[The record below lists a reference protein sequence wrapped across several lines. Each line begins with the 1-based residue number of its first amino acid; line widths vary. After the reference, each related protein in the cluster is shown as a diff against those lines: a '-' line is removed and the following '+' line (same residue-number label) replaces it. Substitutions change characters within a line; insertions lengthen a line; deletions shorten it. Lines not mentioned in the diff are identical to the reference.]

1 MAGLIAAALAFLS
14 SVFVWTLFHQAG
26 MDLAGWEVA
35 TLALALLSAVL
46 LRRPQTPPLGRTV
59 MAALVALPVWVLFT
73 LVPLP
78 EGLIRFIAPARGA
91 VEGALDG
98 VLPGGGGAAISLEP
112 AATFAAW
119 MHLAACILVF
129 LLVREIAWRAS
140 DRDPPWIVALP
151 LAIISGLE
159 AILGLVQFYT
169 GAAGGTG
176 AHGTFANRDHFAGL
190 LEMALPFG
198 AMYGLAVLRRGRTRF
213 RSPLGPALV
222 ASGAF
227 AAAALILVG
236 AVHSLSRMGF
246 FCALAGLGVAG
257 ALSLPRKRWL
267 MAVPVAAALLF
278 IYLPNDEL
286 IARFADFSPNSKADP
301 LDRVNVWRET
311 LPMVPDYAVT
321 GAGLGAYESAFMR
334 YKRLTASV
342 TDSYVH
348 NDYLQYLVELGLPGF
363 VCGLVLVIAVMRA
376 AISAAVRHASPS
388 GRALGAAC
396 VASMTAL
403 LLHSIVDFNSYIPS
417 NAFSFAWVAGLA
429 VSVMFSSKPVSQP
442 RGAIL
447 DVKVISRS

>member
-1 MAGLIAAALAFLS
+1 MAGLIAAALALLS
-14 SVFVWTLFHQAG
+14 SVYIWTLLHQAG

-35 TLALALLSAVL
+35 TLALALLSAAL
-46 LRRPQTPPLGRTV
+46 LWRPQAPPVGRAV

-78 EGLIRFIAPARGA
+78 SGLIRLIAPARGA
-91 VEGALDG
+91 VAAALDG
-98 VLPGGGGAAISLEP
+98 VLPGGGGAAISLAP
-112 AATFAAW
+112 AATFGAW

-140 DRDPPWIVALP
+140 DRHPPWVVALP
-151 LAIISGLE
+151 LVIVSGLE

-190 LEMALPFG
+190 LEMALPFA
-198 AMYGLAVLRRGRTRF
+198 AMYGLAALRRGRTRF
-213 RSPLGPALV
+213 RSPIRPALV

-227 AAAALILVG
+227 AAAGLILLG
-236 AVHSLSRMGF
+236 SVHSLSRMGF
-246 FCALAGLGVAG
+246 ISALAGLGVAG
-257 ALSLPRKRWL
+257 ALSLQRKRWL
-267 MAVPVAAALLF
+267 LAVPVAAVLLF
-278 IYLPNDEL
+278 IYLPTDEL
-286 IARFADFSPNSKADP
+286 IGRFADFSPNSKADP

-311 LPMVPDYAVT
+311 LPMIPDYAAT
-321 GAGLGAYESAFMR
+321 GTGLGTYESAFMK
-334 YKRLTASV
+334 YKRLTATV

-363 VCGLVLVIAVMRA
+363 VCGLVLVIAAMRA
-376 AISAAVRHASPS
+376 AISAAIRHSSPV

-396 VASMTAL
+396 VASMIAL

-417 NAFSFAWVAGLA
+417 NAFSFAWVSGLA
-429 VSVMFSSKPVSQP
+429 VAAMFSSRPVGQP
-442 RGAIL
+442 ASIVV
-447 DVKVISRS
+447 DAKVISRS